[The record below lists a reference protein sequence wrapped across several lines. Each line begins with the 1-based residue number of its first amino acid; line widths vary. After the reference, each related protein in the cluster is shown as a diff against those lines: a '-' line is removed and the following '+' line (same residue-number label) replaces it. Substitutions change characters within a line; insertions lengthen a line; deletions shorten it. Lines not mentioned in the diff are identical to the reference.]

1 VWLLILVAGILFF
14 NILALVGWNY
24 NKSMTIENLI
34 LISIILS
41 VAISIYVVGWFAIK
55 APHAYRRLREWD
67 EDYLESAYILIFDT
81 TLPKG
86 TSTGEKIF
94 NLAKFVFPELRP
106 ELYISPL
113 DKPTF
118 GSFVKA
124 LFGNLSKKSRRN
136 DNSIQ
141 EDIAKSVNY
150 KIDSLLLDVAYKT
163 EKGYFV
169 VKDFKD
175 KIVTLEDLKELTK
188 SVQQHFRHIFRVL
201 CIARQYD
208 GSLQGESLEHSILT
222 ELKTDIPIDLL
233 LEEKVGYSVLW
244 IS

>member
-1 VWLLILVAGILFF
+1 LLILVAGILFF

-24 NKSMTIENLI
+24 TKSMTIENLI

-106 ELYISPL
+106 ELYLSPL

-124 LFGNLSKKSRRN
+124 LFGNLSKKRS
-136 DNSIQ
+136 Q
-141 EDIAKSVNY
+141 EDVAKSFNY
-150 KIDSLLLDVAYKT
+150 TIDSLLLDVAYKT
-163 EKGYFV
+163 EKGYFI

-175 KIVTLEDLKELTK
+175 KIVTLEELKQLTK
-188 SVQQHFRHIFRVL
+188 SVQQHFRPIFRIL

-208 GSLQGESLEHSILT
+208 GPLQGESLEHSMLR
-222 ELKTDIPIDLL
+222 ELKTEIPIDLL
-233 LEEKVGYSVLW
+233 LEEKVGYSILW